1 MIRRPPRSTRTDTL
15 FPYTTLFRSLRLR
28 LRIAEH
34 FHLHVAELELCDLP
48 ARLAHADD
56 VLGWFEAAWNRR
68 HAIELHAEQIAIERD
83 EAVHVGRRQRDVV
96 HAANHGLSF
105 MHRCVS
111 ACARVSSLRGT

>member
-1 MIRRPPRSTRTDTL
+1 M
-15 FPYTTLFRSLRLR
+15 
-28 LRIAEH
+28 RISDWSSDVCSSD
-34 FHLHVAELELCDLP
+34 LLELCDLP

-56 VLGWFEAAWNRR
+56 VLEWFEAAWNRR

-105 MHRCVS
+105 MRRCVS
-111 ACARVSSLRGT
+111 ACARVSSSQIGRAHV